1 MKILTER
8 RSLSASSESGSCEN
22 TLAKPLKS
30 IQGTEM
36 NRLG

>member
-1 MKILTER
+1 MKMVTE
-8 RSLSASSESGSCEN
+8 RSLSASNESGSCEN
-22 TLAKPLKS
+22 TLAKPLIS